1 MCSAWPQKPS
11 NPHLKSR
18 WEQAHFTK
26 SNHLDCLPLQGILA
40 CFSLS
45 SFTPV
50 ITNEE
55 ESKEQSRDEPG
66 EQLTAFSPS
75 AVHSHG
81 RTQVPTRVGLEQL
94 DANSS
99 LKLLVSKCPRQCNGF
114 EESSSNVSRAP
125 ATFLIKPRTKLQ
137 GVLVHSG

>member
-26 SNHLDCLPLQGILA
+26 SNHLDCLPLQGVLA

-66 EQLTAFSPS
+66 EQLTAFLPS

-81 RTQVPTRVGLEQL
+81 RTQVPTREWAWNNLMQTVALSYSCQSVQDSAMALRNHLATSHGPLLPSSLNLEQ
-94 DANSS
+94 SCR
-99 LKLLVSKCPRQCNGF
+99 VC
-114 EESSSNVSRAP
+114 
-125 ATFLIKPRTKLQ
+125 
-137 GVLVHSG
+137 